1 MKFYKAKKT
10 KMSPYS
16 AKSYQNPWGRKKSFY
31 YKIMK
36 QIAFCIVIV
45 LLVILIKHLN
55 LPLTNKASQWI
66 KTSLEKEMDIKKT
79 ATEIVQFAKKVPE
92 LSEKA
97 IHVFSNSNEKK
108 GSKVDFIPP
117 IASGNIVS
125 NYGENIDPI
134 SNRKTF
140 QRGIDILV
148 EKRYYIQAIKDGQ
161 IVEIQESNNLGKYIK
176 VEHDNNTF
184 SIYGNCSEI
193 LVKKGQ
199 QVKQGERIALVYPD
213 AAGQVSHFHFELWKD
228 GKIVDPMHYIQ
239 FDKREL

>member
-1 MKFYKAKKT
+1 
-10 KMSPYS
+10 MSPYS
-16 AKSYQNPWGRKKSFY
+16 IKNYKNPWERKKSFY
-31 YKIMK
+31 HRIMK
-36 QIAFCIVIV
+36 QIALCIVIV
-45 LLVILIKHLN
+45 LLVIFIKHLN
-55 LPLTNKASQWI
+55 LPLTNKASKWI
-66 KTSLEKEMDIKKT
+66 KTSLEKEMDMKKA
-79 ATEIVQFAKKVPE
+79 ATEIVQLAKKVPE
-92 LSEKA
+92 FSEKA
-97 IHVFSNSNEKK
+97 IHVFSNSNVKQD
-108 GSKVDFIPP
+108 SKADFIPP

-148 EKRYYIQAIKDGQ
+148 EKRHYIQAVKEGQ

-176 VEHDNNTF
+176 LEHDKNTF

-199 QVKQGERIALVYPD
+199 QVKQGERIALIYPD
-213 AAGQVSHFHFELWKD
+213 AADQVSHFHFELWKE

-239 FDKREL
+239 FDKKEL